1 MIPRG
6 DRSVPV
12 AIVIVLALARTA
24 AAHPMDVGYLKIDEQ
39 GRDLAVQ
46 LEIDVKAAS
55 IVLGGEATPERVRDG
70 AATLAGQ
77 TYARDAITTDHGP
90 CTWSAA
96 LAERSGTTVRV
107 TSVAHCPSA
116 TGPRRWRFS
125 FVPEHRIS
133 PTFELLAKH
142 VVDGAERL
150 TLIDRYAPELV
161 LGGAAMPGFTHFV
174 WSGIAHIGMAP
185 AEWRADDGG
194 LELPDGIDHIL
205 FVIGLVLAGGTLRRL
220 FGVATGFTLG
230 HSITLAL
237 AAFDVVRLPS
247 WLIEP
252 AIALSIAL
260 VAVDSFSEKL
270 SRHRFKIA
278 LGFGLVHGFGF
289 ANALTQLALPTRE
302 LVTALFGY
310 NVGVELGQL
319 AIVAIVAPAL
329 LYAHRDPRLRAVVI
343 RGLAAAI
350 AACGAFWFVE
360 RVIAQ
365 L

>member
-1 MIPRG
+1 MVRYL
-6 DRSVPV
+6 VVLLLV
-12 AIVIVLALARTA
+12 ALGGVAS
-24 AAHPMDVGYLKIDEQ
+24 AHPMDVGYLKIDEQ
-39 GRDLAVQ
+39 GSDLAVQ
-46 LEIDVKAAS
+46 FELDVKAAA
-55 IVLGGEATPERVRDG
+55 IVLGADATSERVRDG
-70 AATLAGQ
+70 ADVLAAQ
-77 TYARDAITTDHGP
+77 TYARDPIATDHGP

-96 LAERSGTTVRV
+96 IAERSGTTVRV

-116 TGPRRWRFS
+116 DGPRRWRFA

-133 PTFELLAKH
+133 PTFELLARH
-142 VVDGAERL
+142 VVDGSEHV
-150 TLIDRYAPELV
+150 TLIDRYSPELV
-161 LGGAAMPGFTHFV
+161 LGGAANPGFTHFV

-194 LELPDGIDHIL
+194 LKLPDGIDHIL

-220 FGVATGFTLG
+220 FGVATGFTVG

-270 SRHRFKIA
+270 ARHRFKIA

-302 LVTALFGY
+302 LVPALFGY

-319 AIVAIVAPAL
+319 AIVALVAPPL
-329 LYAHRDPRLRAVVI
+329 LYAHRDPRLRPIII

-360 RVIAQ
+360 RILSAASSG
-365 L
+365 